1 MAVKKALVNKWT
13 PGNLE
18 RVEDWFNLKRKH
30 TKNDNKILESISEI
44 SENIFD
50 QIYLT
55 YFLHFALVAD
65 TPIVIGPDEINRF
78 RRDS

>member
-1 MAVKKALVNKWT
+1 MVNKWT

-18 RVEDWFNLKRKH
+18 RVEDWLNLKRKH
-30 TKNDNKILESISEI
+30 TKNDNKILESMSEI

-50 QIYLT
+50 QINWT
-55 YFLHFALVAD
+55 YFLHFVLVVD

>member
-50 QIYLT
+50 QITWT
-55 YFLHFALVAD
+55 YFLHFVLVVD